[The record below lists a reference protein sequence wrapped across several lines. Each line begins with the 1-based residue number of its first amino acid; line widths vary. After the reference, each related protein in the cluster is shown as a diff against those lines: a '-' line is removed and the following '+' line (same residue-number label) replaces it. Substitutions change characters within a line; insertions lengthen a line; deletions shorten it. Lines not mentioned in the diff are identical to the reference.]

1 MTPEIVMDI
10 GRQALEMTLLI
21 SGPLLLVALVV
32 GLLVSI
38 FQAATSLNEATL
50 SFVPKLIAMFLTL
63 VFAGPWMIQLFTDYI
78 QRLFN
83 SIPNLIG

>member
-1 MTPEIVMDI
+1 MTPETVMDI